1 MDRFALVQV
10 ELLFD
15 TPHRAKNTY
24 AMTPKLYMSNPI
36 KQHTQRCRLSD
47 SSSHWCPGV
56 QLIRSD
62 QQLQTFKALEVRLIE
77 SPQTQF
83 KFMSKLKSALTG
95 TMDALI
101 DEAHA
106 LSRA

>member
-1 MDRFALVQV
+1 MDRFVLVQV
-10 ELLFD
+10 KVLFGI
-15 TPHRAKNTY
+15 PHRAKNTY
-24 AMTPKLYMSNPI
+24 ARTPKLYISNPT
-36 KQHTQRCRLSD
+36 KQQTQRCRLSGP
-47 SSSHWCPGV
+47 SSHWCPVV

-62 QQLQTFKALEVRLIE
+62 QQLQSLQTLEALLIE

-95 TMDALI
+95 TTDALI
-101 DEAHA
+101 NEAHA